1 MDEETSLAERML
13 RAIIMQMEK
22 AGIIPADLIADA
34 SAYASDKGDDD
45 AAHALGCIFLE
56 TQAPSQSEWMA
67 EQRRSQ
73 MRSIDG
79 GKADE

>member
-1 MDEETSLAERML
+1 VDEETSLSERML
-13 RAIIMQMEK
+13 RAIIVQMVE
-22 AGIIPADLIADA
+22 AGTIPAELIADA
-34 SAYASDKGDDD
+34 SEYASDKGDGD

-79 GKADE
+79 GKVDE